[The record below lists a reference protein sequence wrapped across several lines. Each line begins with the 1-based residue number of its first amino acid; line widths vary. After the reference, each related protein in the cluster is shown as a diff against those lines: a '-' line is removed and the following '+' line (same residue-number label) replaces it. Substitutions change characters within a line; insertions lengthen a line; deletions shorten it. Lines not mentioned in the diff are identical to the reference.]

1 MQAKDKKK
9 FKTGMYGGKFMP
21 FHKGHLHCVEVASS
35 QCEKLYVLLFTGGD
49 DEISIL
55 KTRHEKWLTPEDRLK
70 HVKNACKKFSNVEV
84 HMIDT
89 SICKFPDGSENW
101 DMETPLVLSV
111 TGKLD
116 AVFGSEPDYKEYFD
130 RAYPGAT
137 FICIDKDRKEFPIS
151 GTMIR
156 NMKSE
161 EERKKWIV

>member
-1 MQAKDKKK
+1 MQSKKAKK

-35 QCEKLYVLLFTGGD
+35 QCEKVYVLLFTGGD
-49 DEISIL
+49 QESKIL
-55 KTRHEKWLTPEDRLK
+55 ETRHEKWLTPEDRLEK
-70 HVKNACKKFSNVEV
+70 ITAACKKFSNVEV
-84 HMIDT
+84 HMINTKD
-89 SICKFPDGSENW
+89 CRNPDGTENW
-101 DMETPLVLSV
+101 DMETPLVLKV

-116 AVFGSEPDYKEYFD
+116 AVYGSEPDYKAYFD

-161 EERKKWIV
+161 EERKKWRV

>member
-1 MQAKDKKK
+1 MQNKTQKK

-35 QCEKLYVLLFTGGD
+35 QCEKVYVLLFHGGD
-49 DEISIL
+49 DELKIL
-55 KTRHEKWLTPEDRLK
+55 ETRHEKWLTLEDRLK

-84 HMIDT
+84 HPIDIT
-89 SICKFPDGSENW
+89 KCKNPDGSENW
-101 DMETPLVLSV
+101 EMETPLVLSV

-116 AVFGSEPDYKEYFD
+116 AVFGSEPQYQDYFD
-130 RAYPGAT
+130 KAYPEAK
-137 FICIDKDRKEFPIS
+137 FICVDKDRKKFPIS